1 MFRLFT
7 GTEPKTCAYFDQ
19 LSDVYGYRP
28 NVTPLA
34 TSSSSGAGDTDQ
46 DMKDDAASSDEETSS
61 VLKKH
66 TTASAMHATAQSI
79 NGKGTKRRRT
89 RRQDTD
95 VLEWMEEYKR
105 EKNKQEEEKL
115 QALQQ
120 MHHEKVQMMAGLTDV
135 LRSLINK

>member
-7 GTEPKTCAYFDQ
+7 GTESKTCAYFDQ
-19 LSDVYGYRP
+19 LSDVNGYRP
-28 NVTPLA
+28 NVTRLA
-34 TSSSSGAGDTDQ
+34 TSSSSGAGDTGQ

-61 VLKKH
+61 VKEH

-79 NGKGTKRRRT
+79 KGKGKKRSRT
-89 RRQDTD
+89 RRQDAD

-105 EKNKQEEEKL
+105 KQEEEKL

-120 MHHEKVQMMAGLTDV
+120 MHHEKKQMMAGLTDV